1 MFIGNKFEGW
11 NAKKKNKRN
20 RKVEGKLVYPHKS
33 VWERGTNCV
42 F

>member
-11 NAKKKNKRN
+11 NAKKRN
-20 RKVEGKLVYPHKS
+20 WKVEGKLVYSHKS